1 MIPLRN
7 LSIALSSAVLA
18 LSIGCSGA
26 VGLTGLRTE
35 ASDKWYQRANAAF
48 ATADVDEA
56 RDSVNRAL
64 AVSPK
69 DPETR
74 LLAGKI
80 ALARLDYAETLR
92 LLKGLKCEDTSD
104 EKCKKLGTEAASL
117 RGRAFWYKGDLEA
130 AADELE
136 AMLNDPEV
144 KDDWAKSVSK
154 LARQGQGRSP
164 FGISGSL
171 LAQTEI
177 VHVAENIPYFVLELE
192 IDGERALAMVHTA
205 NAEVVLDSATRP
217 EPSWVSMRFGDRL
230 EVKDVP
236 AIPQDLSGLAK
247 ELGAPIKALLGVNL
261 LRRLNATIDYDGHQ
275 FVARSFT
282 PPPPPDAT
290 RVPLFYFKG
299 GGMVVRSGFGGE
311 KGPLAALLVNTG
323 APYQLALDPG
333 GWKKAG
339 VDIEKLKPVPQAPDI
354 KEGTVSMVR
363 IGAFDVPQVSGY
375 YGAQMSRDIETI
387 EKALAPVDIDGV
399 LGAGML
405 ARFRCTF
412 ADGGRLLWV
421 EDAGSLQKLVNGGVP
436 AAPSAPA
443 QKAPPAPAPAAPAST
458 GAKPQNQAEPPAP
471 APSAPP
477 PPKKP

>member
-1 MIPLRN
+1 VNFVRKLPL
-7 LSIALSSAVLA
+7 ALSSAVLA
-18 LSIGCSGA
+18 ISLGCAGA
-26 VGLTGLRTE
+26 NGFGTGRSE
-35 ASDKWYQRANAAF
+35 DADKWYKRSIAAF
-48 ATADVDEA
+48 TMADVDEA

-92 LLKGLKCEDTSD
+92 LLKDLKCEEPTN
-104 EKCKKLGTEAASL
+104 EACKKLGTEAASL
-117 RGRAFWYKGDLEA
+117 RGRALWYKGDLEA

-154 LARQGQGRSP
+154 LARQGQGRTP
-164 FGISGSL
+164 FTISGSL
-171 LAQTEI
+171 IAQTEI
-177 VHVAENIPYFVLELE
+177 VHVAENVPYFVLDVE

-217 EPSWVSMRFGDRL
+217 EPSWVSMRIGDRL

-261 LRRLNATIDYDGHQ
+261 LRRLNATMDYEGHQ

-323 APYQLALDPG
+323 APYQLALDPA

-339 VDIEKLKPVPQAPDI
+339 IDVANLKAVPQAPDI

-375 YGAQMSRDIETI
+375 YGTQMTHDIETI

-399 LGAGML
+399 LGAGLL

-421 EDAGSLQKLVNGGVP
+421 EDGSALQKMLNGGVAPQP
-436 AAPSAPA
+436 APRGAPTGPAPENVP
-443 QKAPPAPAPAAPAST
+443 QAPPA
-458 GAKPQNQAEPPAP
+458 
-471 APSAPP
+471 
-477 PPKKP
+477 KKP